1 MSKNFLA
8 CEMTALVPTF
18 FGLGHIKG
26 LKKKKITMQP
36 GRMKEIKGKK
46 QKRGDMMGPASLVGS

>member
-1 MSKNFLA
+1 
-8 CEMTALVPTF
+8 MTALVPTF